1 MSLSTALPPATDDA
15 GAARARTVFERGQ
28 LTRSVPV
35 GSSEIR
41 SHMALGGVPSV
52 DADMAQTDPLGT
64 WWRAILQ
71 GAVPSVAPDSTH
83 GGDADTT
90 SAMRVPCSQ
99 SAGPAPRRT
108 ESSVVR
114 VADLFC
120 GIGGFLVGAGQ
131 LATDAGAEQRCELA
145 VDIDADALAVHQ
157 RNHATRRA
165 VEASVTS
172 LIDYRIRGTGVEAEF
187 VYPPEMIDDELA
199 AACEEIDLVAAG
211 PPCQGHSNLNN
222 RSRRNDRRNLL
233 YLAVP
238 AFAVACRAR
247 SVAIENVTSVV
258 HDGAD
263 VVATT
268 KALLSAYG
276 YSITEGVLAADD
288 MGWPQTRRRHF
299 LIARRLDAPGGSG
312 PLPLTEVRELLA
324 QDRPRSVVWA
334 IGGTQALS
342 HDPAM
347 HDLPEYTE
355 ANRGR
360 MAWLFDNEEHDLA
373 LAERPEC
380 HQDGTSYGAVYGRMY
395 GDRPAPTITTGFMT
409 PGRGRFVHP
418 TERRT
423 LTAAEAARLQG
434 FPDGYVFQPGLD
446 KRPTRAQLAKWIG
459 DAVTAPLG
467 YAAALSALA
476 PALVS

>member
-1 MSLSTALPPATDDA
+1 M
-15 GAARARTVFERGQ
+15 RT
-28 LTRSVPV
+28 VPV
-35 GSSEIR
+35 GSGAIR
-41 SHMALGGVPSV
+41 SHVMLADVPSIGG
-52 DADMAQTDPLGT
+52 DAARADPLGT
-64 WWRAILQ
+64 WWLAMLH
-71 GAVPSVAPDSTH
+71 GAVPSVGPGAI
-83 GGDADTT
+83 GGIDPGGVSRTGVLG
-90 SAMRVPCSQ
+90 SRPV
-99 SAGPAPRRT
+99 GPAQRGI
-108 ESSVVR
+108 ECSALR

-120 GIGGFLVGAGQ
+120 GVGGLLVGAGH
-131 LATDAGAEQRCELA
+131 LAADAGLEQRCELA
-145 VDIDADALAVHQ
+145 VDIDADALAVHR
-157 RNHATRRA
+157 RNHGTRRA
-165 VEASVTS
+165 VEASATS
-172 LIDYRIRGTGVEAEF
+172 LVDYRIRGTGADAEF
-187 VYPPEMIDDELA
+187 VYPPEMVDDELA
-199 AACEEIDLVAAG
+199 AACEAVDLVTAG

-247 SVAIENVTSVV
+247 SVVIENVTSVV

-276 YSITEGVLAADD
+276 YAVTEGVLAADE

-312 PLPLTEVRELLA
+312 PMPLAEVRELLA
-324 QDRPRSVVWA
+324 DGWPRSVMWA

-342 HDPAM
+342 QDPAM

-360 MAWLFDNEEHDLA
+360 IAWLFDNDEHDLA

-380 HQDGTSYGAVYGRMY
+380 HQDGTSYGAVYGRMH

-418 TERRT
+418 SERRT

-434 FPDGYVFQPGLD
+434 FPDGYIFQPGAD
-446 KRPTRAQLAKWIG
+446 SRSTRAQLAKWIG

-476 PALVS
+476 PALVR

>member
-1 MSLSTALPPATDDA
+1 MSLATVPTPAANVANT
-15 GAARARTVFERGQ
+15 ARARTVLERGR
-28 LTRSVPV
+28 LTRSVPI
-35 GSSEIR
+35 GKGEIC
-41 SHMALGGVPSV
+41 SHVALNGIPPI
-52 DADMAQTDPLGT
+52 DAHMAQTDPLGT
-64 WWRAILQ
+64 WWLAMLQ
-71 GAVPSVAPDSTH
+71 GAVPTVGPGAACGT
-83 GGDADTT
+83 DADV
-90 SAMRVPCSQ
+90 ARGARVPSSR
-99 SAGPAPRRT
+99 SAGPAQRAA
-108 ESSVVR
+108 ECSVLR

-120 GIGGFLVGAGQ
+120 GIGGFLVGSGQ
-131 LATDAGAEQRCELA
+131 LAADTGAEQRCELA
-145 VDIDADALAVHQ
+145 VDIDADALAVHR
-157 RNHATRRA
+157 RNHGTRRA

-172 LIDYRIRGTGVEAEF
+172 LVDYRIRGTGADAKF
-187 VYPPEMIDDELA
+187 VYPPELIDDELV
-199 AACEEIDLVAAG
+199 AACDEVDLVTAG

-247 SVAIENVTSVV
+247 SVAIENVTAVV

-268 KALLSAYG
+268 KALLGAYG
-276 YSITEGVLAADD
+276 YAISEGVLAADE

-299 LIARRLDAPGGSG
+299 LIARRLDAPGGTG
-312 PLPLTEVRELLA
+312 PIPLAEVRELLA
-324 QDRPRSVVWA
+324 QGRPRSVTWA
-334 IGGTQALS
+334 IGGAQALS

-355 ANRGR
+355 VNRGR
-360 MAWLFDNEEHDLA
+360 IAWLFDNDEHDLA

-380 HQDGTSYGAVYGRMY
+380 HQDGTSYGAVYGRMH

-423 LTAAEAARLQG
+423 LSAAEAARLQG
-434 FPDGYVFQPGLD
+434 FPDAYDFRPDRNRQPS
-446 KRPTRAQLAKWIG
+446 RAQLAKWIG

-476 PALVS
+476 PMLGR